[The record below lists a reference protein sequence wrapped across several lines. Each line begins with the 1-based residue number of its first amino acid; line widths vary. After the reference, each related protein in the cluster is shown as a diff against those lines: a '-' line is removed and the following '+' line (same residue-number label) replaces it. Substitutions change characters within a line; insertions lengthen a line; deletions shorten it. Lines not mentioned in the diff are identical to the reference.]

1 MKYGSLGGYD
11 RARGA
16 AIETVGKLVSKD
28 EKDPARIAAIA
39 QLISWLDDPERGARR
54 ASAETLV
61 TLKSKDALPRLEA
74 MSKSDPDPDV
84 REAAADWVK
93 RINS

>member
-1 MKYGSLGGYD
+1 
-11 RARGA
+11 
-16 AIETVGKLVSKD
+16 
-28 EKDPARIAAIA
+28 
-39 QLISWLDDPERGARR
+39 
-54 ASAETLV
+54 V

-84 REAAADWVK
+84 RAAAADWVK